1 MKMMIVENAYRQTSL
16 YIQKKDIR
24 PYFYQKKKNEK
35 KKKKITGNK
44 VLFVPWLLKAK
55 SISKA
60 VCMLPLAVQRA
71 SSIRQASISGKAS
84 LKIFVCGS

>member
-1 MKMMIVENAYRQTSL
+1 MRIARLV
-16 YIQKKDIR
+16 YIYKKRILDLI
-24 PYFYQKKKNEK
+24 FIKKRRTKK